1 MPVPMFTVN
10 HDGVK
15 LVIRSSQCHPVVHTS
30 RAECLDLDAILR
42 GILSRPGSLTLH
54 VAEQGVVRQLE
65 PHHEQNRGASS

>member
-42 GILSRPGSLTLH
+42 GTAGLSDLARRR
-54 VAEQGVVRQLE
+54 ARRCQ
-65 PHHEQNRGASS
+65 AA

>member
-30 RAECLDLDAILR
+30 RADCLDFNAIFR
-42 GILSRPGSLTLH
+42 GSLSRPSSLTLH
-54 VAEQGVVRQLE
+54 VADQGVVRKLE
-65 PHHEQNRGASS
+65 LHHEQNRGPSS